1 MTYDINSSEEREYLE
16 NYNIEQFERPSVA
29 TDIVAF
35 AVMQDGEQSN
45 IRKLENRELKLLL
58 IKRSQFPYKGA
69 WALPGGFLRP
79 GETIE
84 ETAKRELL
92 EETGVENPFLHLAGV
107 YSEAKRD
114 PRGWIISNSFISL
127 INAENYSLRADT
139 DAWDAAWF
147 CVKLQSDNTSSDD
160 STSTTKMIKH
170 TLTLSFDSA
179 SSDSNIKGDE
189 NIEIKAIVSEK
200 STRKG
205 HNHVSSYQ
213 IVDSGELGFDHAKII
228 VQSLLEL
235 RDMMEYDLRI
245 AFDLL
250 PESFTLAQLQSTI
263 EKVTDKKFL
272 SANFRRKASDYVEE
286 TGEVIEGYGHRPAML
301 FRVKSAD
308 HSKSC

>member
-58 IKRSQFPYKGA
+58 VKRSQFPYKDA

-79 GETIE
+79 DETIE

-107 YSEAKRD
+107 YSEARRD

-127 INAENYSLRADT
+127 INAENCSLRADT

-160 STSTTKMIKH
+160 STSTTKIIKH
-170 TLTLSFDSA
+170 ILTLSFDSA

-213 IVDSGELGFDHAKII
+213 IIDSGELGFDHAKII

>member
-35 AVMQDGEQSN
+35 AVMRDGEQSN

-107 YSEAKRD
+107 YSEAGRD

-127 INAENYSLRADT
+127 INAENCSLRADT

-301 FRVKSAD
+301 FRIKSTD

>member
-1 MTYDINSSEEREYLE
+1 
-16 NYNIEQFERPSVA
+16 
-29 TDIVAF
+29 
-35 AVMQDGEQSN
+35 
-45 IRKLENRELKLLL
+45 LL

-107 YSEAKRD
+107 YSEAGRD

-127 INAENYSLRADT
+127 INAENCTLRADT

-147 CVKLQSDNTSSDD
+147 CVKLQSENISPDD
-160 STSTTKMIKH
+160 SIGTTKMIKH

-179 SSDSNIKGDE
+179 SSDSNIKGEE

-205 HNHVSSYQ
+205 YNHVSSYQ

-263 EKVTDKKFL
+263 EKVTDKRFL
-272 SANFRRKASDYVEE
+272 SANFRRKVAEYVEE
-286 TGEVIEGYGHRPAML
+286 TGEIIEGYGHRPAML
-301 FRVKSAD
+301 FRVKSAN
-308 HSKSC
+308 H

>member
-16 NYNIEQFERPSVA
+16 DYNIEQFERPSVA

-35 AVMQDGEQSN
+35 AVMRDGEQSN

-308 HSKSC
+308 H

>member
-35 AVMQDGEQSN
+35 AVMRDGEQSN

-107 YSEAKRD
+107 YSEAGRD

-127 INAENYSLRADT
+127 INAENCSLRADT

-205 HNHVSSYQ
+205 HNLVSSYQ

-301 FRVKSAD
+301 FRVKSAN

>member
-147 CVKLQSDNTSSDD
+147 CVKLQSDNASSDD
-160 STSTTKMIKH
+160 STSITKMIKH

-301 FRVKSAD
+301 FRVKSAN

>member
-16 NYNIEQFERPSVA
+16 DYNIEQFERPSVA

-107 YSEAKRD
+107 YSEARRD

-127 INAENYSLRADT
+127 INAENCTLRADT

-205 HNHVSSYQ
+205 YNHVSSYQ

-272 SANFRRKASDYVEE
+272 SANFRRKVAEYVEE

-301 FRVKSAD
+301 FRVKSAN
-308 HSKSC
+308 H

>member
-16 NYNIEQFERPSVA
+16 NYNLEQFERPSVA

-45 IRKLENRELKLLL
+45 IRKLANRELKLLL

-107 YSEAKRD
+107 YSETGRD

-127 INAENYSLRADT
+127 INAENCTLRADT

-147 CVKLQSDNTSSDD
+147 CVKLQSDNTSSDN

-205 HNHVSSYQ
+205 YNHVSSYQ

-272 SANFRRKASDYVEE
+272 SANFRRKVAEYVEE
-286 TGEVIEGYGHRPAML
+286 TGEIIEGYGHRPAML
-301 FRVKSAD
+301 FRIKSAN
-308 HSKSC
+308 H

>member
-35 AVMQDGEQSN
+35 AVMRDGEQSN

-107 YSEAKRD
+107 YSEAGRD

-213 IVDSGELGFDHAKII
+213 IVDSCELGFDHAKII

>member
-16 NYNIEQFERPSVA
+16 NYNIGQFERPSVA

-45 IRKLENRELKLLL
+45 IRKLANRELKLLL
-58 IKRSQFPYKGA
+58 VKRSQFPYKGA

-107 YSEAKRD
+107 YSEVGRD

-127 INAENYSLRADT
+127 INAENCSLRADT

-301 FRVKSAD
+301 FRVKSAN

>member
-16 NYNIEQFERPSVA
+16 DYNIEQFERPSVA

-45 IRKLENRELKLLL
+45 IRKLANRELKLLL

-92 EETGVENPFLHLAGV
+92 EETGVENPFLHLAGM
-107 YSEAKRD
+107 YSEAGRD

-127 INAENYSLRADT
+127 INAENCTLRADT

-179 SSDSNIKGDE
+179 SSASNIKGDE
-189 NIEIKAIVSEK
+189 NIEIKAVVSEK
-200 STRKG
+200 STRQG
-205 HNHVSSYQ
+205 YNHVSSYQ

-272 SANFRRKASDYVEE
+272 SANFRRKVAEYVEE

-301 FRVKSAD
+301 FRVKSAN
-308 HSKSC
+308 H

>member
-45 IRKLENRELKLLL
+45 IRKLANRELKLLL
-58 IKRSQFPYKGA
+58 VKRSQFPYKGA

-107 YSEAKRD
+107 YSEARRD

-127 INAENYSLRADT
+127 INAENCSLRADT

>member
-58 IKRSQFPYKGA
+58 VKRSQFPYKGA

-107 YSEAKRD
+107 YSEAGRD

-127 INAENYSLRADT
+127 INAENCSLRADT

>member
-58 IKRSQFPYKGA
+58 VKRSQFPYKDA

-79 GETIE
+79 DETIE

-107 YSEAKRD
+107 YSEARRD

-127 INAENYSLRADT
+127 INAENCSLRADT

-160 STSTTKMIKH
+160 STSTTKIIKH
-170 TLTLSFDSA
+170 ILTLSFDSA

-213 IVDSGELGFDHAKII
+213 IIDSGELGFDHAKII

-272 SANFRRKASDYVEE
+272 SANFRRKVAEYVEE
-286 TGEVIEGYGHRPAML
+286 TGEIIEGYGHRPAML
-301 FRVKSAD
+301 FRVKSAN
-308 HSKSC
+308 H

>member
-16 NYNIEQFERPSVA
+16 NYNIGQFERPSVA

-45 IRKLENRELKLLL
+45 IRKLANRELKLLL
-58 IKRSQFPYKGA
+58 VKRSQFPYKGA

-84 ETAKRELL
+84 ETAMRELL

-107 YSEAKRD
+107 YSEAGRD

-127 INAENYSLRADT
+127 INAENCSLRADT

-189 NIEIKAIVSEK
+189 NIEINAIVSEK

>member
-35 AVMQDGEQSN
+35 AVMRDGEQSN

-127 INAENYSLRADT
+127 INAENCSLRADT

-301 FRVKSAD
+301 FRVKSAN

>member
-16 NYNIEQFERPSVA
+16 NYNIGQFERPSVA

-45 IRKLENRELKLLL
+45 IRKLANRELKLLL
-58 IKRSQFPYKGA
+58 VKRSQFPYKGA

-84 ETAKRELL
+84 ETAMRELL
-92 EETGVENPFLHLAGV
+92 EETAVENPFLHLAGV
-107 YSEAKRD
+107 YSEAGRD

-127 INAENYSLRADT
+127 INAENCSLRADT

>member
-45 IRKLENRELKLLL
+45 IRKLANRELKLLL

-107 YSEAKRD
+107 YSEAGRD

-127 INAENYSLRADT
+127 INAENCSLRADT

-205 HNHVSSYQ
+205 YNHVSSYQ

-301 FRVKSAD
+301 FCVKSAN

>member
-35 AVMQDGEQSN
+35 AVMRDGEQSN
-45 IRKLENRELKLLL
+45 IRKLANRELKLLL
-58 IKRSQFPYKGA
+58 VKRSQFPYKGA

-107 YSEAKRD
+107 YSEAGRD

>member
-16 NYNIEQFERPSVA
+16 NYNIEHFERPSVA

-58 IKRSQFPYKGA
+58 VKRSQFPYKGA

-107 YSEAKRD
+107 YSEAGRD

-127 INAENYSLRADT
+127 INAENCSLRADT

-301 FRVKSAD
+301 FRVKSAN

>member
-107 YSEAKRD
+107 YSEVGRD

-127 INAENYSLRADT
+127 INAENCSLRADT

-301 FRVKSAD
+301 FRVKSAN
-308 HSKSC
+308 H

>member
-1 MTYDINSSEEREYLE
+1 
-16 NYNIEQFERPSVA
+16 
-29 TDIVAF
+29 
-35 AVMQDGEQSN
+35 MQDGEQSN
-45 IRKLENRELKLLL
+45 IRKLENRELKVLLV
-58 IKRSQFPYKGA
+58 KRSQFPYKGA

-92 EETGVENPFLHLAGV
+92 EATGVENPFLHLAGV
-107 YSEAKRD
+107 YSEVGRD

-127 INAENYSLRADT
+127 INAENCSLRADT

-147 CVKLQSDNTSSDD
+147 CVKLQSDNTSSDN

-205 HNHVSSYQ
+205 YNHVSSYQ

-272 SANFRRKASDYVEE
+272 SANFRRKVAEYVEE
-286 TGEVIEGYGHRPAML
+286 TGEIIEGYGHRPAML
-301 FRVKSAD
+301 FRVKSAN
-308 HSKSC
+308 H

>member
-45 IRKLENRELKLLL
+45 IRKLANRELKVLLV
-58 IKRSQFPYKGA
+58 KRSQFPYKGA

-107 YSEAKRD
+107 YSEAGRD

-127 INAENYSLRADT
+127 INAENCSLRADT

-213 IVDSGELGFDHAKII
+213 IVNSGELGFDHAKII

-301 FRVKSAD
+301 FRVKSAN

>member
-35 AVMQDGEQSN
+35 AVMRDGEQSN

-84 ETAKRELL
+84 QTAKRELL

-107 YSEAKRD
+107 YSEAGRD

-272 SANFRRKASDYVEE
+272 SANFRRKAFDYVEE

-308 HSKSC
+308 HSKS

>member
-1 MTYDINSSEEREYLE
+1 MTYDANSADERKYLE
-16 NYNIEQFERPSVA
+16 DYNLEQFERPSVA
-29 TDIVAF
+29 ADIVAF

-107 YSEAKRD
+107 YSEAGRD

-127 INAENYSLRADT
+127 INAENCSLRADT

-147 CVKLQSDNTSSDD
+147 CVKLQSNNTSSDD

-272 SANFRRKASDYVEE
+272 SANFRRKVAEYVEE
-286 TGEVIEGYGHRPAML
+286 TGEIIEGYGHRPAML
-301 FRVKSAD
+301 FRVKSAN
-308 HSKSC
+308 HLK

>member
-107 YSEAKRD
+107 HSEAGRD

-127 INAENYSLRADT
+127 INAENCTLRADT

-189 NIEIKAIVSEK
+189 NIEIKVIVSEK

-272 SANFRRKASDYVEE
+272 SANFRRKVAEYVEE
-286 TGEVIEGYGHRPAML
+286 TGEIIEGYGHRPAML
-301 FRVKSAD
+301 FRVKSAN
-308 HSKSC
+308 H

>member
-58 IKRSQFPYKGA
+58 VKRSQFPYKGA

-107 YSEAKRD
+107 YSEVGRD

-127 INAENYSLRADT
+127 INAENCSLRADT

-170 TLTLSFDSA
+170 TLTLSFDST

-205 HNHVSSYQ
+205 HKHVSSYQ

-301 FRVKSAD
+301 FRVKSAN

>member
-58 IKRSQFPYKGA
+58 VKRSQFPYKGA

-107 YSEAKRD
+107 YSEAGRD

-127 INAENYSLRADT
+127 INAENCSLRADT

-286 TGEVIEGYGHRPAML
+286 TGDVIEGYGHRPAML
-301 FRVKSAD
+301 FRVKSAN

>member
-58 IKRSQFPYKGA
+58 VKRSQFPYKGA

-107 YSEAKRD
+107 YSEAGRD

-127 INAENYSLRADT
+127 INAENCSLRADT

-147 CVKLQSDNTSSDD
+147 CVKLKSDNTSSDD

-286 TGEVIEGYGHRPAML
+286 TGEIIEGYGHRPAML

>member
-29 TDIVAF
+29 TDIVTF

-45 IRKLENRELKLLL
+45 IRKLANRELKLLL
-58 IKRSQFPYKGA
+58 IKRFQFPYKGA

-79 GETIE
+79 CETIE

-107 YSEAKRD
+107 YSEAGRD

-127 INAENYSLRADT
+127 INAENCSLRADT

-179 SSDSNIKGDE
+179 SSDSNIKGYE

-272 SANFRRKASDYVEE
+272 SANFRRKAYDYVEE

>member
-45 IRKLENRELKLLL
+45 IRKLANRELKLLL
-58 IKRSQFPYKGA
+58 VKRSQFPYKGA

-107 YSEAKRD
+107 YSEAGRD

-127 INAENYSLRADT
+127 INAENCSLRADT

-200 STRKG
+200 STKKG
-205 HNHVSSYQ
+205 HNHVSNYQ

-250 PESFTLAQLQSTI
+250 PEAFTLAQLQSTI

-272 SANFRRKASDYVEE
+272 SANFRRKAYDYVEE
-286 TGEVIEGYGHRPAML
+286 TGEVIEGYGHRPAMM
-301 FRVKSAD
+301 FRVKSVD

>member
-58 IKRSQFPYKGA
+58 VKRSQFPYKDA

-79 GETIE
+79 DETIE

-107 YSEAKRD
+107 YSEARRD

-127 INAENYSLRADT
+127 INAENCSLRADT

-160 STSTTKMIKH
+160 STSTTKIIKH
-170 TLTLSFDSA
+170 ILTLSFDSA

-200 STRKG
+200 STIKG

>member
-45 IRKLENRELKLLL
+45 IRKLANRELKLLL
-58 IKRSQFPYKGA
+58 VKRSQFPYKGA

-107 YSEAKRD
+107 YSEAGRD

-250 PESFTLAQLQSTI
+250 PDSFTLAQLQSTI

>member
-1 MTYDINSSEEREYLE
+1 MTYDINSSEEREYLG

-79 GETIE
+79 CETVD

-107 YSEAKRD
+107 YSEAGRD

-127 INAENYSLRADT
+127 INAENCTLRADT

-147 CVKLQSDNTSSDD
+147 CVKLQSEDISSDD
-160 STSTTKMIKH
+160 SASTTKMTKH
-170 TLTLSFDSA
+170 ILTLSFDST

-205 HNHVSSYQ
+205 YNHVSSYQ
-213 IVDSGELGFDHAKII
+213 IVESGELGFDHAKII

-263 EKVTDKKFL
+263 EKVMDKKFL
-272 SANFRRKASDYVEE
+272 SGNFRRKVAEYVEE

-301 FRVKSAD
+301 FRVKSAN
-308 HSKSC
+308 H

>member
-16 NYNIEQFERPSVA
+16 DYNIEQFERPSVA

-45 IRKLENRELKLLL
+45 IRKLANRELKLLL

-107 YSEAKRD
+107 YSEAGRD

-127 INAENYSLRADT
+127 INAENCSLRADT

-272 SANFRRKASDYVEE
+272 SANFRRKVAEYVEE
-286 TGEVIEGYGHRPAML
+286 TGEIIEGYGHRPAML
-301 FRVKSAD
+301 FRVKSAN
-308 HSKSC
+308 H

>member
-58 IKRSQFPYKGA
+58 VKRSQFPYKGA

-107 YSEAKRD
+107 YSEARRD

-127 INAENYSLRADT
+127 INAENCSLRADT

-170 TLTLSFDSA
+170 TLTLSFDST

-272 SANFRRKASDYVEE
+272 SANFRRKAYDYVEE

-301 FRVKSAD
+301 FRVKSAN

>member
-1 MTYDINSSEEREYLE
+1 MKYNINSSEEREYLE
-16 NYNIEQFERPSVA
+16 SYNIDSFDRPSVA
-29 TDIVAF
+29 ADIVAF
-35 AVMQDGEQSN
+35 AVMRDGEQSN
-45 IRKLENRELKLLL
+45 IRKLANRELKLLL

-79 GETIE
+79 GETVE
-84 ETAKRELL
+84 ETAKRELF

-107 YSEAKRD
+107 YSEAERD

-127 INAENYSLRADT
+127 INAENCSLRADT

-147 CVKLQSDNTSSDD
+147 CVKLQSEITSDNDSS
-160 STSTTKMIKH
+160 STTEMIKH
-170 TLTLSFDSA
+170 TLTLSFDSI
-179 SSDSNIKGDE
+179 SSDSNIKGTE
-189 NIEIKAIVSEK
+189 NIEIEAIVSEK

-205 HNHVSSYQ
+205 YNHVSSYQ

-263 EKVTDKKFL
+263 EKVTDKRFL
-272 SANFRRKASDYVEE
+272 SANFRRKVADYVEE
-286 TGEVIEGYGHRPAML
+286 TGEVIEGVGHRPAMM
-301 FRVKSAD
+301 FRVKSAK
-308 HSKSC
+308 H

>member
-35 AVMQDGEQSN
+35 AVMRDGEQSN
-45 IRKLENRELKLLL
+45 IRKLENRELKLLI

-127 INAENYSLRADT
+127 INAENCSLRADT

-301 FRVKSAD
+301 FRVKSAN